1 MALRI
6 TERVAFERGI
16 VDVRRPVES
25 MLSPVALDLRNTN
38 DVEHSSL
45 DIVIVGAGAAG
56 LAAARV
62 LRESGVEF
70 AVLEA
75 RERIGGR
82 IFTRHDSS
90 LPVPIELGAE
100 FVHGVAPVLREIARD
115 AALAILDNG
124 GQRWQSNGRVLRRFD
139 DFWPQLN
146 EVMSRLD
153 AHRDPDRSFEQ
164 FLNTRPGGARL
175 ARARSLALQFVKGFH
190 AADPAR
196 ASERALAEG
205 GSPGDDVRERR
216 IGRFAA
222 GYETVATWLARDL
235 GSRINLGAVAT
246 AIQWERGAVH
256 VNARQSA
263 GDAVSAMDARAA
275 IVTVPIGVLQAPHGE
290 AGAIAF
296 DPSLDRER
304 SKAEALRGMEM
315 GAVTRLTLQLR
326 EAFWTS
332 ERFMRRT
339 KSQDLDRFAFLQSAD
354 TDFPVWWTAYPV
366 SAPVLIAWTGS
377 TRARELSALEEA
389 EVIDRAIG
397 ALGRQFGFAA
407 RAARRMVTG
416 AWTHN
421 WGNDPYS
428 RGAYSYMVVGGS
440 DSPAKVARP
449 VQGTLFFAGEASDV
463 EGRTGTV
470 HGAIASGR
478 RAAKQALRALAT
490 RARRR

>member
-1 MALRI
+1 M
-6 TERVAFERGI
+6 
-16 VDVRRPVES
+16 S
-25 MLSPVALDLRNTN
+25 S
-38 DVEHSSL
+38 EHSSV
-45 DIVIVGAGAAG
+45 DVIIVGAGAAG

-90 LPVPIELGAE
+90 LAVPIELGAE
-100 FVHGVAPVLREIARD
+100 FVHGVAPELREIARD

-124 GQRWQSNGRVLRRFD
+124 GQRWQSNGHRWRRFD
-139 DFWPQLN
+139 EFWPLLN
-146 EVMSRLD
+146 EIMSRLD

-164 FLNTRPGGARL
+164 FLNTRPGGTRL
-175 ARARSLALQFVKGFH
+175 ARARALALQFVKGFH

-216 IGRFAA
+216 IGRFAG
-222 GYETVATWLARDL
+222 GYESVAAWLSRDL
-235 GSRINLGAVAT
+235 GSQITLGSVVT
-246 AIQWERGAVH
+246 AIHWERGAVR
-256 VNARQSA
+256 VDARQSA
-263 GDAVSAMDARAA
+263 GDAISDLRARAA
-275 IVTVPIGVLQAPHGE
+275 IVSVPIGVLQAPRGE
-290 AGAIAF
+290 TGAIAF
-296 DPSLDRER
+296 HPSLD
-304 SKAEALRGMEM
+304 KARTKADALRGMEM

-339 KSQDLDRFAFLQSAD
+339 KSQDLDRLAFLQSAD
-354 TDFPVWWTAYPV
+354 PDFPVWWTAYPV
-366 SAPVLIAWTGS
+366 SAPMLIAWTGS
-377 TRARELSALEEA
+377 TRARELASLDED

-397 ALGRQFGFAA
+397 ALGRQFRLAP
-407 RAARRMVTG
+407 REARRMVTA

-421 WGNDPYS
+421 WVNDPYS

-440 DSPAKVARP
+440 DSPAKLARP
-449 VQGTLFFAGEASDV
+449 VHGTLFFAGEASDA
-463 EGRTGTV
+463 EARTGTV

-478 RAAKQALRALAT
+478 RAAKQALRALDS
-490 RARRR
+490 RARHR